1 MTGSD
6 RRRDGGGGCR
16 VDRRVHRPVAD
27 VAVDGRV
34 LLVRYRDTA
43 RYDGQRGWFLH
54 HLARVNEGADLVRG
68 PNTLAAEWFALD
80 ALPPA
85 SEVAHHG
92 WALDVLQELPIPP

>member
-1 MTGSD
+1 
-6 RRRDGGGGCR
+6 
-16 VDRRVHRPVAD
+16 
-27 VAVDGRV
+27 
-34 LLVRYRDTA
+34 
-43 RYDGQRGWFLH
+43 
-54 HLARVNEGADLVRG
+54 VNEGADLVRG